1 MWKREPELPMK
12 IYAQFE
18 RAKGGLLIVFQCL
31 PLIPQLLL
39 VSRFV
44 SPVLWWSP
52 GCFRSTWATSWCGI
66 ASGGTCTAARG
77 ISRMSGSWSAKGV
90 SGLDGVAGFIGIHL
104 LVFAGAPDNRY
115 ASAIYHCPRLHPGS
129 LGHPSGGRAVAGGR
143 WLLHFALAPA

>member
-1 MWKREPELPMK
+1 MSRKRPVGGADRLWKREPELPMK

-31 PLIPQLLL
+31 LLIPQLLL

-52 GCFRSTWATSWCGI
+52 GCFRSTWATFWSGI
-66 ASGGTCTAARG
+66 ASGGTCTAVRG

-90 SGLDGVAGFIGIHL
+90 SGLRRRCWFYWYPSFGFCWGALHWLRLDGCWRATDSGMRWCGFC
-104 LVFAGAPDNRY
+104 
-115 ASAIYHCPRLHPGS
+115 SQS
-129 LGHPSGGRAVAGGR
+129 S
-143 WLLHFALAPA
+143 